1 MRKILLTTTF
11 SVLFLLSAQ
20 KALASEGDF
29 DLKNRIGTSATC
41 SGWGQ
46 FMQDLKYHLLI
57 SCRNITYPGGVEVV
71 NYVLWATPLSGGN
84 AVRIGELGLGKGQFT
99 TKEAYS
105 TLFVTIERDKGVRTP
120 TGQVVMQGPITARPN
135 LVSNATPEPAG
146 QQPNPTEGA
155 PTATPIATAR
165 PQSGIARFVTGGI
178 VAFIALFAVIF
189 VLFIITRR

>member
-1 MRKILLTTTF
+1 MRKIVLTTLF
-11 SVLFLLSAQ
+11 GVLLLIAAP

-29 DLKNRIGTSATC
+29 DLTNKIGTDATC

-46 FMQDLKYHLLI
+46 FMQDLRYHMLI

-99 TKEAYS
+99 TKDAYS
-105 TLFVTIERDKGVRTP
+105 SLFVTIERDKGVRTP
-120 TGQVVMQGPITARPN
+120 TGQVVMQGNVTARPN
-135 LVSNATPEPAG
+135 LVGKGTTQPTGQNTTP
-146 QQPNPTEGA
+146 TGA
-155 PTATPIATAR
+155 PTASPIATAK
-165 PQSGIARFVTGGI
+165 PQSGIARFLTGGI
-178 VAFIALFAVIF
+178 IAFIALFAIIF